1 MIYFSRILL
10 LALVFFISSCSVD
23 EPTGLSDAEIVQMI
37 IEAEKAEITIDE
49 LKTPRTL
56 KIQFMMI
63 TLIIWGCMLKK
74 PLDLDWC
81 RLSRS

>member
-49 LKTPRTL
+49 LPENS
-56 KIQFMMI
+56 QN
-63 TLIIWGCMLKK
+63 
-74 PLDLDWC
+74 
-81 RLSRS
+81 